1 MDTDEPNN
9 ILNYTIAE
17 LMEIVK
23 INDLEKETVINSSN
37 NLINKSI
44 NENNFKLAEFYEDV
58 KNNLIEFID
67 TFDSENEEQDG
78 NENEEQDENE
88 NEEQSKNKNDPINEY
103 YTSEVKEGDINPLVN
118 KTEKRFLVLDSQ
130 YLPEGV
136 SKTNYVANLSE
147 KIKRVIHIKL
157 HSFSI
162 PFNWYLISNKKRNN
176 VIYLI
181 LKNNSK
187 ETIVIDDGNYSTTQM
202 VAELNSKLKQ
212 NTNLNIDTDTVTYN
226 ESTGKITFNLFSTQ
240 IEKIIFFDKSEPY
253 SLSNEDNIF
262 STLRSYKNL
271 TLGWILGFRE
281 DKIDVIEAGNIS
293 DVIPDLKGPRY
304 LYLVVD
310 DFKRNHTT
318 NNLVTIT
325 NIDENISIPS
335 YFNHYMPLN
344 ETDCDNNIVTV
355 LPTAPRTLTQAQI
368 YTINEVMKHKNR
380 TNYYSSS
387 PNESDILAIIPL
399 KHNGLT
405 IGDRIVETSGQ
416 LQDNKREYNGPVDLD
431 RIGIKLID
439 DSGFVVDLNGSD
451 WTLTLMFEYIYQM

>member
-1 MDTDEPNN
+1 MDTIEPNN

-17 LMEIVK
+17 LMEILK
-23 INDLEKETVINSSN
+23 IDDLEKENVVNSSN
-37 NLINKSI
+37 VLISKSI
-44 NENNFKLAEFYEDV
+44 NENNYPLAEFYEDV
-58 KNNLIEFID
+58 KNNLIEFIE
-67 TFDSENEEQDG
+67 TFDSENEEQSENNND
-78 NENEEQDENE
+78 NENEPMD
-88 NEEQSKNKNDPINEY
+88 EY
-103 YTSEVKEGDINPLVN
+103 YISEVKESDINPLVN

-136 SKTNYVANLSE
+136 PKTNYVANLSE
-147 KIKRVIHIKL
+147 KIKRIINIKL
-157 HSFSI
+157 HSYSI
-162 PFNWYLISNKKRNN
+162 PFNWYLISSQKRNN
-176 VIYLI
+176 MIYLFLQDGEKVSI
-181 LKNNSK
+181 L
-187 ETIVIDDGNYSTTQM
+187 IDDGNYNLTQM

-212 NTNLNIDTDTVTYN
+212 NTHLGLNINTDTVTYN
-226 ESTGKITFNLFSTQ
+226 ENTGKIKFNLPPDQ
-240 IEKIIFFDKSEPY
+240 VEKIIFFDKSEPY
-253 SLSNEDNIF
+253 LLSNEDNIF

-281 DKIDVIEAGNIS
+281 DEVFVNGTGNVS

-325 NIDENISIPS
+325 NIDENISVPS
-335 YFNHYMPLN
+335 YFNHHMPLN
-344 ETDCDNNIVTV
+344 ETDCNNNIVTV
-355 LPTAPRTLTQAQI
+355 LPSVPRTLTQAQI

-399 KHNGLT
+399 KHNGLS

-431 RIGIKLID
+431 RIGVKLID
-439 DSGFVVDLNGSD
+439 DTGFIVDLNGSD
-451 WTLTLMFEYIYQM
+451 WTLTLMYEYIYQM